1 MKEINTYYYNAVD
14 LLKQL
19 IAIPSFSR
27 EETAAADLL
36 EAFLTANGVHANRK
50 GNNLWACS
58 TNWDDTKPTI
68 LLNSHIDTVKP
79 VAGWTRDPFVP
90 EEDGDKLYGL
100 GSNDAGASL
109 VSLLAAF
116 CHCGL
121 DRRHVE
127 RSRDTQSLDDKNKSY
142 VRPYN
147 YVFLASCEE
156 EVSGADGIESVL
168 PELPPIALA
177 VVGEPTGMRPAIA
190 ERGLMV
196 LDGIV
201 RGKSGHAA
209 RDEGENAIYKALPV
223 IEWFKNLR
231 FPKESELLGAVKTT
245 VTMIDAGTQHNVIP
259 DTCRFTVDVRSNELY
274 SNEQIFKK
282 IVVGCGCDISA
293 RSFRLNSSCIDPDNF
308 IVQRAKL
315 LGLDPYGSPTL
326 SDQALMPFPSLKIGP
341 GASER
346 SHTADEFVYVSE
358 IRHAI
363 EIYVRLLS

>member
-1 MKEINTYYYNAVD
+1 MDANYYEAID

-19 IAIPSFSR
+19 IAIQSFSR
-27 EETAAADLL
+27 EEKAAADLL
-36 EAFLTANGVHANRK
+36 EACMQNRGWQPNRK
-50 GNNLWACS
+50 GNNVWLMS
-58 TNWDDTKPTI
+58 PNWDEKKPTI

-79 VAGWTRDPFVP
+79 VAGWTRDPFLP
-90 EEDGDKLYGL
+90 TEEGDKLYGL

-109 VSLLAAF
+109 VSLLHAYLII
-116 CHCGL
+116 CG
-121 DRRHVE
+121 DGVQTRA
-127 RSRDTQSLDDKNKSY
+127 
-142 VRPYN
+142 YN
-147 YVFLASCEE
+147 YIFLASCEE
-156 EVSGADGIESVL
+156 EVSGKDGIESVL

-196 LDGIV
+196 LDCVV

-231 FPKESELLGAVKTT
+231 FPKESALLGAVKTT
-245 VTMIDAGTQHNVIP
+245 VTMIEAGTQHNVIP

-282 IVVGCGCDISA
+282 IVVDCGCEIFA
-293 RSFRLNSSCIDPDNF
+293 RSFRLNSSSIDPDNF

-315 LGLDPYGSPTL
+315 LGLEPYGSPTL
-326 SDQALMPFPSLKIGP
+326 SDQALMSCASLKIGP

-346 SHTADEFVYVSE
+346 SHTADEFVYLSE
-358 IRHAI
+358 IRQAI
-363 EIYVRLLS
+363 EIYLRLLG